1 MQNPL
6 TKKPVAAILAI
17 VVLAGGGLVGYKLT
31 AKTTSSVTAAPTKIA
46 AAPAGL
52 IGGTAPDATS
62 QLWELVN
69 MAGRANVQLA
79 NISITKPLAI
89 YPVSNAATSI
99 TTVIGQPVAVG
110 LGTATAGAVKFY
122 TASTFHLI
130 ATTPTSGPVVALAA
144 DSGSNYYALTSH
156 NGVSA
161 VNVISIASH
170 QITSTIPMPAGTLS
184 IAVSADG
191 SIIYGLQG
199 NGTVSLVNTITKKVT
214 QSFNTSGGARQIAL
228 SPDGTTLYELKGSL
242 ANDNVGVINLTTESQ
257 KYVLPAPAS
266 TVQVQVT
273 PSGASLFDL
282 VGNPQYGNIQV
293 YSTSK

>member
-1 MQNPL
+1 MKNPL
-6 TKKPVAAILAI
+6 ANKKPLTAALAI

-31 AKTTSSVTAAPTKIA
+31 KSSSTVNATPTKVA

-69 MAGRANVQLA
+69 MAGKANVQLA

-89 YPVSNAATSI
+89 YPVSNAATAI
-99 TTVIGQPVAVG
+99 TTVLGQPVAVG

-156 NGVSA
+156 NGCLLY
-161 VNVISIASH
+161 
-170 QITSTIPMPAGTLS
+170 TSP
-184 IAVSADG
+184 
-191 SIIYGLQG
+191 
-199 NGTVSLVNTITKKVT
+199 
-214 QSFNTSGGARQIAL
+214 
-228 SPDGTTLYELKGSL
+228 SPRD
-242 ANDNVGVINLTTESQ
+242 
-257 KYVLPAPAS
+257 
-266 TVQVQVT
+266 
-273 PSGASLFDL
+273 
-282 VGNPQYGNIQV
+282 
-293 YSTSK
+293 